1 MLLSDHKPVF
11 GVLSID
17 LSQRTGGDAGAGAD
31 TEVNTNAE
39 RVNTWLGK
47 TDRGQH
53 MDVQP

>member
-17 LSQRTGGDAGAGAD
+17 LSQRTGGDAGAD

-47 TDRGQH
+47 TDGGQH